1 MENENIRIIQFDAN
15 GGSFSEELLN
25 TLTIDEKEGK
35 GLIKLEFDTHDIIT
49 LPNNND
55 ITKNDCTLLGWGI
68 DQCDEN
74 GIINETDKKIQ
85 NIFKGTYIPTTNNI
99 KLYAVWCPKNQ
110 TPEIVINLNK
120 TSKTNI
126 EITPFAELN
135 ESEQQNA
142 LTNSISTVTF
152 IAIEEKTDN
161 DGNRF
166 KESYKCKIKY
176 EGSDWTLSQIM
187 ADSVTTGDDTLYEEF
202 LSNNNLNDRTIVW
215 FKKDVKV
222 NSHDLIY
229 DGDILTGIVYPIGD
243 NKHLFGLPIS
253 PNNEETIKDYLEKK
267 YDITQDNID
276 KIKLEGEL
284 YHTTNVD
291 GNIPSTN
298 YGTVIIYDN
307 LANTEIFNSDKNTNE
322 YHINT
327 TSGMEYTLIAEPK
340 PNCRFIG
347 WYRREEVIM
356 FDENN
361 QLQNNSYLG
370 YYKISG
376 MNDNKINVIIEPKDV
391 YNQFGALFV
400 GKVNNSEY
408 PECPFDLID
417 NNIVYDYYYWNSI
430 EETVSNVNDIKG
442 ITGNT
447 IQILFTTKNM
457 GEYVLLF
464 SKSELTTDN
473 IKITPYFLPD
483 DYDITDSK
491 PIEYVG
497 SIYFD
502 NEIQE
507 YLIEKGCNY
516 VTSMYF
522 STNITQSNS
531 SIKIEINNNN

>member
-1 MENENIRIIQFDAN
+1 MENIRIIQFDAN

-25 TLTIDEKEGK
+25 TLTNDEKEGE
-35 GLIKLEFDTHDIIT
+35 GLIKLNFDTHDIIT

-55 ITKNDCTLLGWGI
+55 ITKNDYTLLGWGI

-74 GIINETDKKIQ
+74 GIINGTDKKIQ
-85 NIFKGTYIPTTNNI
+85 NIFKGTYIPTTNI
-99 KLYAVWCPKNQ
+99 KLYAVWCQKNQ

-187 ADSVTTGDDTLYEEF
+187 ADSVGVATDDSDMLYEEF
-202 LSNNNLNDRTIVW
+202 LSDNNLNDRTIVW

-222 NSHDLIY
+222 NSYDLIY

-253 PNNEETIKDYLEKK
+253 PNGQDVIEEYLIQK
-267 YDITQDNID
+267 YDGVTKDNIG

-307 LANTEIFNSDKNTNE
+307 ITNTEIFNSDKNTNE

-327 TSGMEYTLIAEPK
+327 TSGMEYTLFAEPK

-356 FDENN
+356 FDKNN

-400 GKVNNSEY
+400 GKVNTIEY

-417 NNIVYDYYYWNSI
+417 NNIVYDYYYWNSN
-430 EETVSNVNDIKG
+430 EEKIISNVNEIKG

-447 IQILFTTKNM
+447 IKILFTTEDMK
-457 GEYVLLF
+457 EYVLLF
-464 SKSELTTDN
+464 SKSALTTDN
-473 IKITPYFLPD
+473 IKITPDFLPE
-483 DYDITDSK
+483 DYSISDSK

-497 SIYFD
+497 SSYFD
-502 NEIQE
+502 DEIQE
-507 YLIEKGCNY
+507 YLIEKGCKY
-516 VTSMYF
+516 VTSMCFYE
-522 STNITQSNS
+522 NITQSNS
-531 SIKIEINNNN
+531 SISIEINN

>member
-1 MENENIRIIQFDAN
+1 MTYITIQFDAN

-25 TLTIDEKEGK
+25 TLTSDEKESVGV
-35 GLIKLEFDTHDIIT
+35 IKLEFDTHDIIT

-55 ITKNDCTLLGWGI
+55 ITKNNCTLLGWGI

-74 GIINETDKKIQ
+74 GIINGTDKKIQ
-85 NIFKGTYIPTTNNI
+85 NIFKGTYIPTTNI
-99 KLYAVWCPKNQ
+99 TLYAVWCQSQ

-135 ESEQQNA
+135 DSEQQNA
-142 LTNSISTVTF
+142 LTNRISTVTF

-187 ADSVTTGDDTLYEEF
+187 ADRVTTDVSDTLYIDF
-202 LSNNNLNDRTIVW
+202 LTNNNLNDRTIVW

-222 NSHDLIY
+222 NTYDLIY

-243 NKHLFGLPIS
+243 KHLFGLPIS
-253 PNNEETIKDYLEKK
+253 PNDQDGIEQYLIQK
-267 YDITQDNID
+267 YDGVTKDNIIN
-276 KIKLEGEL
+276 IKLEGEL
-284 YHTTNVD
+284 YHTTTVD
-291 GNIPSTN
+291 DIPSTN

-307 LANTEIFNSDKNTNE
+307 LTNTEIFNSDKNTNE

-356 FDENN
+356 FDEKN
-361 QLQNNSYLG
+361 QLQDYSYLG

-376 MNDNKINVIIEPKDV
+376 MNDSKINVIIEHKDV

-400 GKVNNSEY
+400 GKVDNSEY

-417 NNIVYDYYYWNSI
+417 DNIVYDYYYWNNI
-430 EETVSNVNDIKG
+430 GNTISNVNDIKG

-447 IQILFTTKNM
+447 IQILFTTKDM

-464 SKSELTTDN
+464 SESELTANN
-473 IKITPYFLPD
+473 IKITPDFLQEE
-483 DYDITDSK
+483 YSINDSK
-491 PIEYVG
+491 PIEYVPD
-497 SIYFD
+497 YFD
-502 NEIQE
+502 NEIKE
-507 YLIEKGCNY
+507 YLQEKGCRY

-522 STNITQSNS
+522 SKNITQNHS
-531 SIKIEINNNN
+531 SITIEINN